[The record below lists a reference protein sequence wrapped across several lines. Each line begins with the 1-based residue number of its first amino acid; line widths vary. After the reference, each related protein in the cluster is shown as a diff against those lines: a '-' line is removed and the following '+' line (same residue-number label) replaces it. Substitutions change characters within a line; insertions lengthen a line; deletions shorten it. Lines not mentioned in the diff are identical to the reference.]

1 MHVATIV
8 RDGKTGRLHVRLGK
22 KAQDGG
28 DVTIVDVLNGTD
40 LKELKDRAERFVKE
54 LERRS

>member
-8 RDGKTGRLHVRLGK
+8 RDKKSGRLHVRFGK

-28 DVTIVDVLNGTD
+28 DITIVDVLNGMD

-54 LERRS
+54 LEERP

>member
-8 RDGKTGRLHVRLGK
+8 RDKAGRHHVRLGR

-28 DVTIVDVLNGTD
+28 DVEVIETLNGSD
-40 LKELKDRAERFVKE
+40 IKELARRAERFVKE
-54 LERRS
+54 LEERP